1 MKKCPKPLGYG
12 IRRTP
17 VVLGLSAALCM
28 PAAFSYANVDNGMD
42 RESVLS
48 VMQGKTIKGQIL
60 DETGESMIGVSVLVK
75 GTTIGTVTDFDG
87 NYTIKANK
95 GAVIT
100 FSYIGYKTQEIKF
113 TGQPTVNIKMV
124 PDNQTLDEVV
134 VVGYGTMKRS
144 DLTGSVASIAAKD
157 VEGFKT
163 SSVAGALG
171 GQIAGVQITSTD
183 GTPGAG
189 FSINIRGV
197 GTLTGDSSPLYIV
210 DGFEVDDIDYL
221 SNSDIE
227 SIEIL
232 KDASSSAIYGARAA
246 NGVVL
251 ISTKSGKIGKPIINY
266 NGSASYRKISKK
278 LDVLSPYEF
287 VKLQGEVNSKY
298 SDSYFKTGND
308 DDGNPYRYQSLDDY
322 IGVSGVNWQD
332 ETFNPTW
339 SQDHSLSIMGG
350 TEDTKYNASFSR
362 YIENGIFKNS
372 GFNKT
377 TGKFRLDQKL
387 SKSLSFNF
395 TVNYALTN
403 REGVGTSGDSGR
415 FNMLA
420 QILSARPTGGLK
432 LTDEE
437 LLASAI
443 DPEMLESGESLAQ
456 VNPVKQTES
465 VTNNKRAEM
474 WSGNASATWQII
486 KGLTFKTAGTYNTT
500 NNRTDIFYKDGSK
513 EAYRNGQKPYGRTQM
528 GRDVRWTNSNN
539 LTWKQKVKKHNY
551 DIMLGHE
558 VSFKSTEYLL
568 GEAMDFPFDN
578 LGNDYLGLGAT
589 PSRVESSY
597 SEKTLLSFFARG
609 NYNYDNRYLFTATVR
624 ADGSTVF
631 SNKNKWG
638 FFPSF
643 SAAWRVSEE
652 AFMKDV
658 EWVSNFKVRLG
669 WGIVGNDRISNYLS
683 MDLYEANKYGI
694 GNNTVTVLTPKQL
707 KNANLKWEGA
717 SSVNLGVDLGFF
729 DNRLN
734 VTADFFI
741 KDTKDLLLAQSLAH
755 VTGFDSQMQNIG
767 KIQNKGIELSFN
779 STNIQTR
786 NFTWQT
792 NFNISFIKNTLKGL
806 ASGVESMYARSGF
819 DSNFTAYDYIATVG
833 QSLGLIY
840 GYEFDGIYQS
850 SDFYTTPDNQL
861 ILKEGITNNARYGT
875 VKPGVVKYKDQ
886 DGDGIITTNDRTVI
900 GNAMPKWYGGITNT
914 FNYKGI
920 DFSFMFQFNYGN
932 DIYNATRLYATQS
945 RSGRRNMLAEVADR
959 WSPTNAS
966 NKVPSQDGYIVNDVY
981 SRFIE
986 DGSFLRLKNITLGYT
1001 LPHKW
1006 TRKFH
1011 ASKLRIYATGQNLFC
1026 ISGYSG
1032 YDPEVNSASS
1042 NPMTPGLD
1050 WGAYPK
1056 SRVFTFGIDL
1066 QF

>member
-1 MKKCPKPLGYG
+1 MLRPPPPL
-12 IRRTP
+12 
-17 VVLGLSAALCM
+17 
-28 PAAFSYANVDNGMD
+28 
-42 RESVLS
+42 
-48 VMQGKTIKGQIL
+48 
-60 DETGESMIGVSVLVK
+60 IGATVQVK
-75 GTTIGTVTDFDG
+75 GTSTGSITDFDG

-308 DDGNPYRYQSLDDY
+308 DNGNPYRYQSLDDY

-486 KGLTFKTAGTYNTT
+486 KGLTFKTSGTYNTT

>member
-1 MKKCPKPLGYG
+1 MYNINFIKSISVRGWFTLLTL
-12 IRRTP
+12 ILTIN
-17 VVLGLSAALCM
+17 L
-28 PAAFSYANVDNGMD
+28 YAQNTT
-42 RESVLS
+42 L
-48 VMQGKTIKGQIL
+48 KGVIV
-60 DETGESMIGVSVLVK
+60 DETDTPLIGATVQVK
-75 GTTIGTVTDFDG
+75 GTSTGSITDFDG

-308 DDGNPYRYQSLDDY
+308 DNGNPYRYQSLDDY

-420 QILSARPTGGLK
+420 QISSARPTGGLK

-486 KGLTFKTAGTYNTT
+486 KGLTFKTSGTYNTT

>member
-1 MKKCPKPLGYG
+1 MYNINFIKSISVRGWFTLLTL
-12 IRRTP
+12 ILTIN
-17 VVLGLSAALCM
+17 L
-28 PAAFSYANVDNGMD
+28 YAQNTT
-42 RESVLS
+42 L
-48 VMQGKTIKGQIL
+48 KGVIV
-60 DETGESMIGVSVLVK
+60 DETDTPLIGATVQVK
-75 GTTIGTVTDFDG
+75 GTSTGSITDFDG

-308 DDGNPYRYQSLDDY
+308 DNGNPYRYQSLDDY

-474 WSGNASATWQII
+474 WAGNASATWQII
-486 KGLTFKTAGTYNTT
+486 KGLTFKTSGTYNTT

-669 WGIVGNDRISNYLS
+669 WGIVGNNRISNYLS
-683 MDLYEANKYGI
+683 MDLSEANKYGI

>member
-1 MKKCPKPLGYG
+1 MYYTNIIKS
-12 IRRTP
+12 ISAR
-17 VVLGLSAALCM
+17 GLFTLLALIM
-28 PAAFSYANVDNGMD
+28 SISLHAQNATV
-42 RESVLS
+42 
-48 VMQGKTIKGQIL
+48 KGVIV
-60 DETGESMIGVSVLVK
+60 DETDTPLIGATVQVK
-75 GTTIGTVTDFDG
+75 GTATGSITDFDG

-113 TGQPTVNIKMV
+113 TGQSPLNVKMI

-227 SIEIL
+227 SIEVL

-251 ISTKSGKIGKPIINY
+251 ITTKSGKTGRPTITY

-298 SDSYFKTGND
+298 SDSYFKPGND
-308 DDGNPYRYQSLDDY
+308 DNDIPYRYQSLDDY
-322 IGVSGVNWQD
+322 MGVKGVNWQD

-350 TEDTKYNASFSR
+350 TDDSKYNASFSR

-372 GFNKT
+372 GFDKT

-387 SKSLSFNF
+387 SKSLSFNI

-403 REGVGTSGDSGR
+403 RKGVGTSADSGR

-432 LTDEE
+432 LTDDE
-437 LLASAI
+437 LLDSAI

-465 VTNNKRAEM
+465 VTNTKRAEM
-474 WSGNASATWQII
+474 WSGNGSISWQII

-500 NNRTDIFYKDGSK
+500 NNRTNIFYKDGSK

-528 GRDVRWTNSNN
+528 GRDVRWTNFNN

-551 DIMLGHE
+551 DVMLGHE
-558 VSFKSTEYLL
+558 VSFRSTEYLL

-589 PSRVESSY
+589 PSKVESSY
-597 SEKTLLSFFARG
+597 SEKMLLSFFARG
-609 NYNYDNRYLFTATVR
+609 NYNYDNRYLLTATVR

-658 EWVSNFKVRLG
+658 DWVSNFKVRLG

-683 MDLYEANKYGI
+683 MDFTKL
-694 GNNTVTVLTPKQL
+694 
-707 KNANLKWEGA
+707 
-717 SSVNLGVDLGFF
+717 VNMV
-729 DNRLN
+729 
-734 VTADFFI
+734 
-741 KDTKDLLLAQSLAH
+741 
-755 VTGFDSQMQNIG
+755 
-767 KIQNKGIELSFN
+767 
-779 STNIQTR
+779 
-786 NFTWQT
+786 
-792 NFNISFIKNTLKGL
+792 
-806 ASGVESMYARSGF
+806 
-819 DSNFTAYDYIATVG
+819 
-833 QSLGLIY
+833 
-840 GYEFDGIYQS
+840 
-850 SDFYTTPDNQL
+850 
-861 ILKEGITNNARYGT
+861 
-875 VKPGVVKYKDQ
+875 
-886 DGDGIITTNDRTVI
+886 
-900 GNAMPKWYGGITNT
+900 
-914 FNYKGI
+914 
-920 DFSFMFQFNYGN
+920 
-932 DIYNATRLYATQS
+932 
-945 RSGRRNMLAEVADR
+945 
-959 WSPTNAS
+959 
-966 NKVPSQDGYIVNDVY
+966 
-981 SRFIE
+981 
-986 DGSFLRLKNITLGYT
+986 
-1001 LPHKW
+1001 
-1006 TRKFH
+1006 
-1011 ASKLRIYATGQNLFC
+1011 
-1026 ISGYSG
+1026 
-1032 YDPEVNSASS
+1032 
-1042 NPMTPGLD
+1042 
-1050 WGAYPK
+1050 
-1056 SRVFTFGIDL
+1056 
-1066 QF
+1066 

>member
-1 MKKCPKPLGYG
+1 MYNINFIKSISVRGWFTLLTL
-12 IRRTP
+12 ILTIN
-17 VVLGLSAALCM
+17 L
-28 PAAFSYANVDNGMD
+28 YAQNTT
-42 RESVLS
+42 L
-48 VMQGKTIKGQIL
+48 KGVIV
-60 DETGESMIGVSVLVK
+60 DETDTPLIGATVQVK
-75 GTTIGTVTDFDG
+75 GTSTGSITDFDG

-308 DDGNPYRYQSLDDY
+308 DNGNPYRYQSLDDY

-350 TEDTKYNASFSR
+350 TEDTKYNASFSH

-474 WSGNASATWQII
+474 WAGNASATWQII
-486 KGLTFKTAGTYNTT
+486 KGLTFKTSGTYNTT

>member
-1 MKKCPKPLGYG
+1 MYNINFIKSISTRGWFTLLTL
-12 IRRTP
+12 ILTIS
-17 VVLGLSAALCM
+17 L
-28 PAAFSYANVDNGMD
+28 YAQNAT
-42 RESVLS
+42 L
-48 VMQGKTIKGQIL
+48 KGVIV
-60 DETGESMIGVSVLVK
+60 DETDTPLIGATVQVK
-75 GTTIGTVTDFDG
+75 GTSTGSITDFDG

-486 KGLTFKTAGTYNTT
+486 KGLTFKTSGTYNTT

-767 KIQNKGIELSFN
+767 KIQNKGIELSLN

-861 ILKEGITNNARYGT
+861 ILKEGITNNARYGS

>member
-1 MKKCPKPLGYG
+1 MYYIKFIKKMSTRGWVTL
-12 IRRTP
+12 
-17 VVLGLSAALCM
+17 LALILTI
-28 PAAFSYANVDNGMD
+28 SLYAQN
-42 RESVLS
+42 
-48 VMQGKTIKGQIL
+48 T
-60 DETGESMIGVSVLVK
+60 TVK
-75 GTTIGTVTDFDG
+75 GTIVDETDTPLIGATVQVKNSSTGSITDFDG
-87 NYTIKANK
+87 KFTIKSK
-95 GAVIT
+95 RGAFIV

-113 TGQPTVNIKMV
+113 TGQSALNIKMV

-144 DLTGSVASIAAKD
+144 DLTGSVSSVSAKD
-157 VEGFKT
+157 VINFKT

-210 DGFEVDDIDYL
+210 DGFEVDGIDYL

-251 ISTKSGKIGKPIINY
+251 ITTKSGKSGRPTISY

-278 LDVLSPYEF
+278 LDTLSPYEF

-308 DDGNPYRYQSLDDY
+308 DDDIPYRYQSLDNY
-322 IGVSGVNWQD
+322 LSIKGVNWQN

-339 SQDHSLSIMGG
+339 SQDHNLSIMGG
-350 TEDTKYNASFSR
+350 TDDTKYTASFSR
-362 YIENGIFKNS
+362 YTENGIFKNS
-372 GFNKT
+372 GFDKT
-377 TGKFRLDQKL
+377 TGKFRLNQKVT
-387 SKSLSFNF
+387 KNLSFDV

-403 REGVGTSGDSGR
+403 RKGVGTSADSGR

-432 LTDEE
+432 LTNEE
-437 LLASAI
+437 LLESAI
-443 DPEMLESGESLAQ
+443 DPEILESGESLAQ

-465 VTNNKRAEM
+465 VTNTKRAEM
-474 WSGNASATWQII
+474 WSANASVSWQVM
-486 KGLTFKTAGTYNTT
+486 KGLTVKTAGTYNTT
-500 NNRTDIFYKDGSK
+500 NNRTDIFYKNGSK
-513 EAYRNGQKPYGRTQM
+513 EAYRNGQSPYGRTQM
-528 GRDVRWTNSNN
+528 GRDVRWTNYNN

-551 DIMLGHE
+551 DVMLGHE
-558 VSFKSTEYLL
+558 VSFRSTEFLL
-568 GEAMDFPFDN
+568 GEAMNFPFDN
-578 LGNDYLGLGAT
+578 LENDYLGLGAT
-589 PSRVESSY
+589 PSKVESSY
-597 SEKTLLSFFARG
+597 SEKMLLSFFARS
-609 NYNYDNRYLFTATVR
+609 NYNYDNRYLLTATVR
-624 ADGSTVF
+624 SDGSTVF
-631 SNKNKWG
+631 SKKNKWG

-643 SAAWRVSEE
+643 SAAWRISEE

-683 MDLYEANKYGI
+683 MDLYEAGKYGV

-707 KNANLKWEGA
+707 RNANLKWEG
-717 SSVNLGVDLGFF
+717 SNTVNLGVDLGFLE
-729 DNRLN
+729 NRLN
-734 VTADFFI
+734 ITADAFV
-741 KDTKDLLLAQSLAH
+741 KNTKDLLLAQSLAH

-767 KIQNKGIELSFN
+767 KIQNKGIELSIS

-786 NFTWQT
+786 KLTWQT

-806 ASGVESMYARSGF
+806 ASGVQSMYSRSGF
-819 DSNFTAYDYIATVG
+819 DSNFTAYDYLATVG

-840 GYEFDGIYQS
+840 GYEFDGVYQS

-886 DGDGIITTNDRTVI
+886 DGDGVITTNDRTVI
-900 GNAMPKWYGGITNT
+900 GNAMPKWYGGITNA
-914 FNYKGI
+914 FDYKGL

-966 NKVPSQDGYIVNDVY
+966 NKVPSQGGYIVNDVY

-986 DGSFLRLKNITLGYT
+986 DGSFLRLKNVTLGYT

-1006 TRKFH
+1006 TRKFQI
-1011 ASKLRIYATGQNLFC
+1011 SKLRLYATGQNLFC
-1026 ISGYSG
+1026 VTGYSG
-1032 YDPEVNSASS
+1032 YDPEVNSAGN

>member
-1 MKKCPKPLGYG
+1 MYSINFIKSISVRGWFTLLTL
-12 IRRTP
+12 ILTIN
-17 VVLGLSAALCM
+17 L
-28 PAAFSYANVDNGMD
+28 YAQNTT
-42 RESVLS
+42 L
-48 VMQGKTIKGQIL
+48 KGVIV
-60 DETGESMIGVSVLVK
+60 DETDTPLIGATVQVK
-75 GTTIGTVTDFDG
+75 GTSTGSITDFDG

-308 DDGNPYRYQSLDDY
+308 DNGNPYRYQSLDDY

-486 KGLTFKTAGTYNTT
+486 KGLTFKTSGTYNTT

-717 SSVNLGVDLGFF
+717 SSVNLG
-729 DNRLN
+729 
-734 VTADFFI
+734 
-741 KDTKDLLLAQSLAH
+741 
-755 VTGFDSQMQNIG
+755 
-767 KIQNKGIELSFN
+767 
-779 STNIQTR
+779 
-786 NFTWQT
+786 
-792 NFNISFIKNTLKGL
+792 
-806 ASGVESMYARSGF
+806 
-819 DSNFTAYDYIATVG
+819 
-833 QSLGLIY
+833 
-840 GYEFDGIYQS
+840 
-850 SDFYTTPDNQL
+850 
-861 ILKEGITNNARYGT
+861 
-875 VKPGVVKYKDQ
+875 
-886 DGDGIITTNDRTVI
+886 
-900 GNAMPKWYGGITNT
+900 
-914 FNYKGI
+914 
-920 DFSFMFQFNYGN
+920 
-932 DIYNATRLYATQS
+932 
-945 RSGRRNMLAEVADR
+945 
-959 WSPTNAS
+959 
-966 NKVPSQDGYIVNDVY
+966 
-981 SRFIE
+981 SRF
-986 DGSFLRLKNITLGYT
+986 
-1001 LPHKW
+1001 
-1006 TRKFH
+1006 
-1011 ASKLRIYATGQNLFC
+1011 RIL
-1026 ISGYSG
+1026 
-1032 YDPEVNSASS
+1032 
-1042 NPMTPGLD
+1042 
-1050 WGAYPK
+1050 
-1056 SRVFTFGIDL
+1056 
-1066 QF
+1066 

>member
-1 MKKCPKPLGYG
+1 MYNINFIKSISVRGWFTLLTL
-12 IRRTP
+12 ILTIN
-17 VVLGLSAALCM
+17 L
-28 PAAFSYANVDNGMD
+28 YAQNTT
-42 RESVLS
+42 L
-48 VMQGKTIKGQIL
+48 KGVIV
-60 DETGESMIGVSVLVK
+60 DETDTPLIGATVQVK
-75 GTTIGTVTDFDG
+75 GTSTGSITDFDG

-308 DDGNPYRYQSLDDY
+308 DNGNPYRYQSLDDY

-432 LTDEE
+432 LTNEE

-474 WSGNASATWQII
+474 WAGNASATWQII
-486 KGLTFKTAGTYNTT
+486 KGLTFKTSGTYNTT

>member
-1 MKKCPKPLGYG
+1 MYNINFIKS
-12 IRRTP
+12 I
-17 VVLGLSAALCM
+17 SARGWFTLLALILTI
-28 PAAFSYANVDNGMD
+28 SLYAQNAT
-42 RESVLS
+42 L
-48 VMQGKTIKGQIL
+48 KGVIV
-60 DETGESMIGVSVLVK
+60 DETDTPLIGATVQVK
-75 GTTIGTVTDFDG
+75 GTSTGSITDFDG

-221 SNSDIE
+221 SNSNIE

-308 DDGNPYRYQSLDDY
+308 DNGNPYRYQSLDDY

-528 GRDVRWTNSNN
+528 GCDVRWTNSNN

>member
-1 MKKCPKPLGYG
+1 MYNINFIKSISTRGWFTLLTL
-12 IRRTP
+12 ILTIS
-17 VVLGLSAALCM
+17 L
-28 PAAFSYANVDNGMD
+28 YAQNAT
-42 RESVLS
+42 L
-48 VMQGKTIKGQIL
+48 KGVIV
-60 DETGESMIGVSVLVK
+60 DETDTPLIGATVQVK
-75 GTTIGTVTDFDG
+75 GTSTGSITDFDG

-486 KGLTFKTAGTYNTT
+486 KGLTFKTSGTYNTT

-609 NYNYDNRYLFTATVR
+609 NYNYDNR
-624 ADGSTVF
+624 S
-631 SNKNKWG
+631 S
-638 FFPSF
+638 SQ
-643 SAAWRVSEE
+643 SQ
-652 AFMKDV
+652 
-658 EWVSNFKVRLG
+658 
-669 WGIVGNDRISNYLS
+669 IV
-683 MDLYEANKYGI
+683 
-694 GNNTVTVLTPKQL
+694 
-707 KNANLKWEGA
+707 
-717 SSVNLGVDLGFF
+717 
-729 DNRLN
+729 
-734 VTADFFI
+734 
-741 KDTKDLLLAQSLAH
+741 
-755 VTGFDSQMQNIG
+755 
-767 KIQNKGIELSFN
+767 
-779 STNIQTR
+779 
-786 NFTWQT
+786 
-792 NFNISFIKNTLKGL
+792 
-806 ASGVESMYARSGF
+806 
-819 DSNFTAYDYIATVG
+819 
-833 QSLGLIY
+833 
-840 GYEFDGIYQS
+840 
-850 SDFYTTPDNQL
+850 
-861 ILKEGITNNARYGT
+861 
-875 VKPGVVKYKDQ
+875 
-886 DGDGIITTNDRTVI
+886 
-900 GNAMPKWYGGITNT
+900 
-914 FNYKGI
+914 
-920 DFSFMFQFNYGN
+920 
-932 DIYNATRLYATQS
+932 
-945 RSGRRNMLAEVADR
+945 VA
-959 WSPTNAS
+959 
-966 NKVPSQDGYIVNDVY
+966 
-981 SRFIE
+981 
-986 DGSFLRLKNITLGYT
+986 
-1001 LPHKW
+1001 
-1006 TRKFH
+1006 
-1011 ASKLRIYATGQNLFC
+1011 
-1026 ISGYSG
+1026 
-1032 YDPEVNSASS
+1032 
-1042 NPMTPGLD
+1042 
-1050 WGAYPK
+1050 
-1056 SRVFTFGIDL
+1056 
-1066 QF
+1066 

>member
-1 MKKCPKPLGYG
+1 MYSINFIKSISVRGWFTLLTL
-12 IRRTP
+12 ILTIN
-17 VVLGLSAALCM
+17 L
-28 PAAFSYANVDNGMD
+28 YAQNTT
-42 RESVLS
+42 L
-48 VMQGKTIKGQIL
+48 KGVIV
-60 DETGESMIGVSVLVK
+60 DETDTPLIGATVQVK
-75 GTTIGTVTDFDG
+75 GTSTGSITDFDG

-251 ISTKSGKIGKPIINY
+251 ISTKSGKVGKPIINY

-308 DDGNPYRYQSLDDY
+308 DNGNPYRYQSLDDY

-486 KGLTFKTAGTYNTT
+486 KGLTFKTSGTYNTT

>member
-1 MKKCPKPLGYG
+1 MYNINFIKSISVRGWFTLLTL
-12 IRRTP
+12 ILTIN
-17 VVLGLSAALCM
+17 L
-28 PAAFSYANVDNGMD
+28 YAQNTT
-42 RESVLS
+42 L
-48 VMQGKTIKGQIL
+48 KGVIV
-60 DETGESMIGVSVLVK
+60 DETDTPLIGATVQVK
-75 GTTIGTVTDFDG
+75 GTSTGSITDFDG

-486 KGLTFKTAGTYNTT
+486 KGLTFKTSGTYNTT

-932 DIYNATRLYATQS
+932 EIYNATRLYATQS

>member
-1 MKKCPKPLGYG
+1 MYYTNIIKS
-12 IRRTP
+12 ISAR
-17 VVLGLSAALCM
+17 GLFTLLALIM
-28 PAAFSYANVDNGMD
+28 SISLHAQNATV
-42 RESVLS
+42 
-48 VMQGKTIKGQIL
+48 KGVIV
-60 DETGESMIGVSVLVK
+60 DETDTPLIGATVQVK
-75 GTTIGTVTDFDG
+75 GTATGSITDFDG

-113 TGQPTVNIKMV
+113 TGQSPLNVKMI

-227 SIEIL
+227 SIEVL

-251 ISTKSGKIGKPIINY
+251 ITTKSGKTGRPTITY

-298 SDSYFKTGND
+298 SDSYFKPGND
-308 DDGNPYRYQSLDDY
+308 DNDIPYRYQSLDDY
-322 IGVSGVNWQD
+322 MGVKGVNWQD

-350 TEDTKYNASFSR
+350 TDDSKYNASFSR

-372 GFNKT
+372 GFDKT

-387 SKSLSFNF
+387 SKSLSFNI

-403 REGVGTSGDSGR
+403 RKGVGTSADSGR

-432 LTDEE
+432 LTDDE
-437 LLASAI
+437 LLDSAI

-465 VTNNKRAEM
+465 VTNTKRAEM
-474 WSGNASATWQII
+474 WSGNGSISWQII

-500 NNRTDIFYKDGSK
+500 NNRTNIFYKDGSK

-528 GRDVRWTNSNN
+528 GRDVRWTNFNN

-551 DIMLGHE
+551 DVMLGHE
-558 VSFKSTEYLL
+558 VSFRSTEYLL

-589 PSRVESSY
+589 PSKVESSY
-597 SEKTLLSFFARG
+597 SEKMLLSFFARG
-609 NYNYDNRYLFTATVR
+609 NYNYDNRYLLTATVR

-658 EWVSNFKVRLG
+658 DWVSNFKVRLG

-683 MDLYEANKYGI
+683 MDLYEASKYGV

-707 KNANLKWEGA
+707 KNANLKWEG
-717 SSVNLGVDLGFF
+717 SSTINLGVDLGFL

-734 VTADFFI
+734 VTADFFV
-741 KDTKDLLLAQSLAH
+741 KNTKDLLLAQSLAH

-767 KIQNKGIELSFN
+767 KIQNKGIELSLN

-786 NFTWQT
+786 DFSWQT

-840 GYEFDGIYQS
+840 GYEFDGVYQS

-861 ILKEGITNNARYGT
+861 ILKEGVTNNARYGT

-900 GNAMPKWYGGITNT
+900 GNAMPKWFGGITNT
-914 FNYKGI
+914 FDYKGI
-920 DFSFMFQFNYGN
+920 DFSFMLQFNYGN
-932 DIYNATRLYATQS
+932 DIYNATRLYSTQS
-945 RSGRRNMLAEVADR
+945 RNGRRNMLADR
-959 WSPTNAS
+959 WSPTNTS
-966 NKVPSQDGYIVNDVY
+966 NLVPSQDGYIVNDVY

-986 DGSFLRLKNITLGYT
+986 DGSFLRLKNVTLGYT

-1011 ASKLRIYATGQNLFC
+1011 VSRLRLYATGQNLFC
-1026 ISGYSG
+1026 VSGYSG
-1032 YDPEVNSASS
+1032 YDPEVNSAS
-1042 NPMTPGLD
+1042 NTPMTPGLD

>member
-1 MKKCPKPLGYG
+1 MYNINFIKSISVRGWFTLLTL
-12 IRRTP
+12 ILTIN
-17 VVLGLSAALCM
+17 L
-28 PAAFSYANVDNGMD
+28 YAQNTT
-42 RESVLS
+42 L
-48 VMQGKTIKGQIL
+48 KGVIV
-60 DETGESMIGVSVLVK
+60 DETDTPLIGATVQVK
-75 GTTIGTVTDFDG
+75 GTSTGSITDFDG

-308 DDGNPYRYQSLDDY
+308 DNGNPYRYQSLDDY

-486 KGLTFKTAGTYNTT
+486 KGLTFKTSGTYNTT

-819 DSNFTAYDYIATVG
+819 DSNFTAYDYISTVG

>member
-1 MKKCPKPLGYG
+1 MYNINFIKSISTRGWFTL
-12 IRRTP
+12 
-17 VVLGLSAALCM
+17 LALILTI
-28 PAAFSYANVDNGMD
+28 SLYAQNTT
-42 RESVLS
+42 L
-48 VMQGKTIKGQIL
+48 KGVIV
-60 DETGESMIGVSVLVK
+60 DETDTPLIGATVQVK
-75 GTTIGTVTDFDG
+75 GTSTGSITDFDG

-387 SKSLSFNF
+387 SKSFSFNF

-578 LGNDYLGLGAT
+578 LGNDFLGLGAT

-652 AFMKDV
+652 AFMKDI

-767 KIQNKGIELSFN
+767 KIQNKGIELSLN

-986 DGSFLRLKNITLGYT
+986 NGSFLRLKNITLGYT

-1011 ASKLRIYATGQNLFC
+1011 ASKLRVYATGQNLFC